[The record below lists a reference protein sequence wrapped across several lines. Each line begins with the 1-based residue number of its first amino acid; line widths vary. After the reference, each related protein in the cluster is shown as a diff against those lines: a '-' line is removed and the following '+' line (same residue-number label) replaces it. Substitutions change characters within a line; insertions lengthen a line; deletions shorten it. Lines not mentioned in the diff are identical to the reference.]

1 MGFNKM
7 LNTLVFFTEEE
18 LLLVMMIKKEEE
30 RSVGISFM
38 EDNFSSMIRV

>member
-18 LLLVMMIKKEEE
+18 LLLVMMIKRRRRKK
-30 RSVGISFM
+30 RWNILNGGQLFIY
-38 EDNFSSMIRV
+38 D

>member
-1 MGFNKM
+1 MSFNKM

-18 LLLVMMIKKEEE
+18 LLVVMMIKEEEE

-38 EDNFSSMIRV
+38 EGNFSSMIRV